1 MRQKQRITEIL
12 QNSLNTSIINTS
24 VIFQNNITGKLRF
37 YNGIKMEFE
46 PITQYVFDEL
56 LKDGVIKREK
66 CVCQGETRYILA

>member
-1 MRQKQRITEIL
+1 MRQKQRIIEIM

-24 VIFQNNITGKLRF
+24 VIFQNNITGKLKF

-46 PITQYVFDEL
+46 PIVQYVFDSL
-56 LKDGVIKREK
+56 LEDGLIKREK

>member
-1 MRQKQRITEIL
+1 MKQKERLIEIMR
-12 QNSLNTSIINTS
+12 NSLNTSIINTS

-46 PITQYVFDEL
+46 PIVQYVFDEL

-66 CVCQGETRYILA
+66 CVCQGETRYILT